1 MTFLDLYSKGRAK
14 YHDLIRLFSVEE
26 TIFVHIWVEKC
37 STCGGEAYWTDDLVV
52 ADIQEQGFVLGVT
65 NI

>member
-14 YHDLIRLFSVEE
+14 YHDLIRLFSVED
-26 TIFVHIWVEKC
+26 TTFVHIWVEKC
-37 STCGGEAYWTDDLVV
+37 PTCCGEAYWTDLVV
-52 ADIQEQGFVLGVT
+52 ITDTQEQGFVLEVT